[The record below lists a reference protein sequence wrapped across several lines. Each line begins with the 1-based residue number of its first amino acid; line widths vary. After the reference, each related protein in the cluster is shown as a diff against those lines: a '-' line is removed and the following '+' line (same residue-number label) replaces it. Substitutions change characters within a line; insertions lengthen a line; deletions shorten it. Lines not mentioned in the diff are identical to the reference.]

1 MKKILPVISWLLLLL
16 AALYGCTTNNQLHKI
31 NFTGE
36 AQGTYYAITYYDAEG
51 RNLQPQVDSLL
62 KAFDQSVSLWVPE
75 SIISRVNRG
84 DSIVTLDETF
94 RYNFLLS
101 KEVSAATGGVFDFT
115 IAPLVTAWGFGLKK
129 REQITPQ
136 LIDSL
141 KAIVDYRKVSLEA
154 GRVNKE
160 DSRIKFDFNA
170 VAQGYSVDLIGAMLE
185 SYGISSYIADVG
197 GEVFARNTKP
207 DGTEWRVGIEKP
219 AQDKDNPQEVQL
231 IVVLQD
237 KGIATS
243 GNYRKYYEENGK
255 RYSHTIDPST
265 GYPVDH
271 NLLSVTVMAGNA
283 ALADAYSTAFM
294 VMGVEKALE
303 FLKTMPDM
311 EAIFISAAED
321 GSYEMV
327 ITPGF
332 EECIRE

>member
-1 MKKILPVISWLLLLL
+1 MKKLLLNISWLLPLLV
-16 AALYGCTTNNQLHKI
+16 ALYGCTPKNQLHKI

-36 AQGTYYAITYYDAEG
+36 AQGTYYAITYYDSEG

-75 SIISRVNRG
+75 SIISRVNK
-84 DSIVTLDETF
+84 DDTLVVIDETF

-101 KEVSAATGGVFDFT
+101 KEVSAATGGAFDFT

-129 REQITPQ
+129 REQITTQ

-141 KAIVDYRKVSLEA
+141 KALVDYRKVSLEA
-154 GRVNKE
+154 GRVNKD

-219 AQDKDNPQEVQL
+219 AQDKENPQEVQL
-231 IVVLQD
+231 IVALQD

-311 EAIFISAAED
+311 DAIFISAGEE
-321 GSYEMV
+321 GTYETV
-327 ITPGF
+327 ITSGF
-332 EECIRE
+332 QECIRE